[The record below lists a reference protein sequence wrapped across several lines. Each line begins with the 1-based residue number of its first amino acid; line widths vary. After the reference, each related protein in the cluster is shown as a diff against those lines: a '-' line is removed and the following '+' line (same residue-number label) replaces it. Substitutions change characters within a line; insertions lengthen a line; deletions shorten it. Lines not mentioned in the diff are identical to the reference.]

1 MANKLASPFTIL
13 ASAARTATATSS
25 SFRLPPGARGLAITL
40 NATAITSTPS
50 VTFQLQEYRGAVA
63 GGTIWGTLLTSV
75 AATAGT
81 TLTTIIAHPDV
92 PVAANY
98 SVGSQPKDVFRVVTV
113 HGDSDSMTYSIVGF
127 PLA

>member
-1 MANKLASPFTIL
+1 MANKLASPFTVL
-13 ASAARTATATSS
+13 SSAARTTGATSA

-50 VTFQLQEYRGAVA
+50 VTMQLQDYRGANA
-63 GGTIWGTLLTSV
+63 GGTIWGTVLTSA

-81 TLTTIIAHPDV
+81 TLTTIIVHPNV

-98 SVGSQPKDVFRVVTV
+98 SATTAIKDVFRVVTV
-113 HGDSDSMTYSIVGF
+113 AGDSDSMTYSVVGF

>member
-1 MANKLASPFTIL
+1 MANRLASPFTVL
-13 ASAARTATATSS
+13 SSAARTAAATSS
-25 SFRLPPGARGLAITL
+25 AFRLPPTARGLAVSL

-50 VTFQLQEYRGAVA
+50 VTFQIEHRIVDGGATV
-63 GGTIWGTLLTSV
+63 WGTVLTSTAV
-75 AATAGT
+75 TAGT

-98 SVGSQPKDVFRVVTV
+98 SSQTAVKEVFRVTTA
-113 HGDSDSMTYSIVGF
+113 HADSDSMTYSIVAY